1 MAQGHQLPVKLY
13 ASLAIG
19 SLFDKDVTK
28 TMLKGSIK
36 TVFEIYLK
44 LMKETD
50 TEEIMYYLQE
60 IVKCFTDE
68 SQQYIVQL
76 SDYLINY
83 FNSIVSRENEEGEVM
98 DTFNLISNIVS
109 TFCNFIQYFI
119 NNQNI
124 YPNLINN
131 IDT

>member
-1 MAQGHQLPVKLY
+1 MSCFNVHVYKDSELLMAQDHQLPVKLY

-28 TMLKGSIK
+28 TMLKGNIK

-50 TEEIMYYLQE
+50 SEEIMYYLQE

-76 SDYLINY
+76 SDY
-83 FNSIVSRENEEGEVM
+83 
-98 DTFNLISNIVS
+98 
-109 TFCNFIQYFI
+109 
-119 NNQNI
+119 
-124 YPNLINN
+124 
-131 IDT
+131 